1 MAAAPKCTARRRR
14 RRLAAVSITVIGVM
28 VTVVLAVSNNI
39 SSSLLYNISSSKKL
53 EEESPG
59 GHHHFFP
66 AGHRHRRLSSELN
79 SADRIH
85 ADNRNLL
92 ELPLWA
98 QQNLIPSTERL
109 NPSDAAL
116 FWRELFCDLW

>member
-53 EEESPG
+53 EEESIVHP
-59 GHHHFFP
+59 HFFP

>member
-1 MAAAPKCTARRRR
+1 MAAAPKCKCTARRRR
-14 RRLAAVSITVIGVM
+14 LDAVSITMVGVM

-53 EEESPG
+53 EEESIVVHP
-59 GHHHFFP
+59 HFFP
-66 AGHRHRRLSSELN
+66 EGHHNRRLSSELN

-116 FWRELFCDLW
+116 FWRELFCDL

>member
-14 RRLAAVSITVIGVM
+14 RRLAAVSITVVGGV
-28 VTVVLAVSNNI
+28 VTVVLAVSNNT
-39 SSSLLYNISSSKKL
+39 SSLLYNSSSSRKL
-53 EEESPG
+53 EEESVVHP
-59 GHHHFFP
+59 HFFP

>member
-1 MAAAPKCTARRRR
+1 MMAAAPKCTARRRR
-14 RRLAAVSITVIGVM
+14 RLAAVSITVVGGV
-28 VTVVLAVSNNI
+28 VTVVLAVSNNT
-39 SSSLLYNISSSKKL
+39 SSLLYNSSSSRKL
-53 EEESPG
+53 EEESVVHP
-59 GHHHFFP
+59 HFFP

-116 FWRELFCDLW
+116 FWRELFCDL